1 MWTPAFSQVAGGQ
14 NNPDSAS
21 ATLVFTPSPRDT
33 TAKKT
38 AAPALVPLSPNAIT
52 HIVHYLSED
61 SVTFD
66 IRERR
71 AQLHN
76 NGSILYDDMTLEAD
90 DIQVD
95 FNRQMLY
102 ARPLADS
109 NGKVRGHPFFKQ
121 GEAEYIADTIA
132 FNYNTKRG
140 LISTTPTPISPS
152 TSPTPSSSPA
162 TRLSPDPLTSP
173 SKMFPPPSRSPLP
186 SSP

>member
-1 MWTPAFSQVAGGQ
+1 MKKLTPAFSQVASGQ
-14 NNPDSAS
+14 NNPDSDS
-21 ATLVFTPSPRDT
+21 ATLVFSPSPRDT
-33 TAKKT
+33 AAKKT

-76 NGSILYDDMTLEAD
+76 NGSIVYDDMTLEAD

-109 NGKVRGHPFFKQ
+109 NGKVTVTD
-121 GEAEYIADTIA
+121 IATIVD
-132 FNYNTKRG
+132 
-140 LISTTPTPISPS
+140 LILAR
-152 TSPTPSSSPA
+152 PA
-162 TRLSPDPLTSP
+162 T
-173 SKMFPPPSRSPLP
+173 SRQSRATREPQ
-186 SSP
+186 